1 MSGTEIALVLGI
13 FGWVAELATRNA
25 KEVIASNPSMVYE
38 FESVLC
44 GGEPCEPEPID
55 GAGDYVGG
63 GGVQTP
69 PPPTGDIDMDLY
81 RY

>member
-1 MSGTEIALVLGI
+1 MNGTEIALVLGI
-13 FGWVAELATRNA
+13 FGWVAELATQNA
-25 KEVIASNPSMVYE
+25 KEVIANNPSMVYE

-44 GGEPCEPEPID
+44 GGEICEPEPID
-55 GAGDYVGG
+55 GDADWIGG

-69 PPPTGDIDMDLY
+69 PPPTGEIDLSLY